1 MAVGCVV
8 EGVVVEVVAA
18 LGGRGGVS
26 LDEERFWV
34 GEEPC
39 WGFDRGERRVAW
51 SAWVYGALVWSGYC
65 ALGWLSGSC
74 AVDFWGCVVAR
85 AL

>member
-1 MAVGCVV
+1 M
-8 EGVVVEVVAA
+8 
-18 LGGRGGVS
+18 L
-26 LDEERFWV
+26 
-34 GEEPC
+34 
-39 WGFDRGERRVAW
+39 GFDRGERRVAW